1 MSQRMSRVAPSL
13 GAVSLLLA
21 QAVAAHA
28 QGWNPVGNDCCPSC
42 APAPVS
48 CCAAPVTCMQ
58 PVSVPCYQTVPVT
71 TYEPHHCT
79 VMKPV
84 VHTEIIEQPVTEC
97 RPICEQRTAQ
107 IPTCTYQPVTEFVQ
121 QTRDAGCYRTY
132 AQCTPRCSPCQY
144 DPNPGLIGWM
154 NRTGYEMRMAF
165 TPPVQYHRQWVPNY
179 ITTSVPV
186 TRMVAQHSVR
196 TVTYNVTRMEQ
207 FHTVQKVPI
216 SRVVMVPEEITVQRP
231 VTVYRTLPIGTSVA
245 WVPSGSLIGGTATA
259 LGPTP
264 DRLGLR
270 RDPLR
275 AAEKIGEKIGER
287 KGYQEGKDH
296 EKDKYERQNENLLN
310 ETAPSDLGNK
320 QMLIP
325 QRKSSDAA
333 SAQVSQRVPSAVLV
347 NGWMARN
354 RATNGEAPNT
364 SATVSVADAQK

>member
-1 MSQRMSRVAPSL
+1 
-13 GAVSLLLA
+13 
-21 QAVAAHA
+21 
-28 QGWNPVGNDCCPSC
+28 
-42 APAPVS
+42 
-48 CCAAPVTCMQ
+48 
-58 PVSVPCYQTVPVT
+58 
-71 TYEPHHCT
+71 
-79 VMKPV
+79 
-84 VHTEIIEQPVTEC
+84 
-97 RPICEQRTAQ
+97 
-107 IPTCTYQPVTEFVQ
+107 
-121 QTRDAGCYRTY
+121 
-132 AQCTPRCSPCQY
+132 
-144 DPNPGLIGWM
+144 M

-231 VTVYRTLPIGTSVA
+231 VTVYRTIPIGTSVA
-245 WVPSGSLIGGTATA
+245 WVPSGSLVGGTATA

-264 DRLGLR
+264 DRIGLR
-270 RDPLR
+270 RR
-275 AAEKIGEKIGER
+275 EEHAERIGEKIGER
-287 KGYQEGKDH
+287 KGYIEGKEH
-296 EKDKYERQNENLLN
+296 EKEKGYERQQENLLN
-310 ETAPSDLGNK
+310 ETAPGDLGNK

>member
-1 MSQRMSRVAPSL
+1 MSQRMSRVVPSL

-28 QGWNPVGNDCCPSC
+28 QGWNPAGNGCCPSC
-42 APAPVS
+42 AAAPVS
-48 CCAAPVTCMQ
+48 CCPAPVTCMQ
-58 PVSVPCYQTVPVT
+58 PVSVPCYQTVPT
-71 TYEPHHCT
+71 TIYEPHRCT

-84 VHTEIIEQPVTEC
+84 VHTDIVEEPVTEC
-97 RPICEQRTAQ
+97 HPVCEQRTAQ
-107 IPTCTYQPVTEFVQ
+107 IPYCHYQPVTEFVQ
-121 QTRDAGCYRTY
+121 QTQDRGCWHTY
-132 AQCTPRCSPCQY
+132 CQCTPRMSPCQY

-186 TRMVAQHSVR
+186 TRMVAQQSVR
-196 TVTYNVTRMEQ
+196 TVTYNVTRIEQ
-207 FHTVQKVPI
+207 IHTVRRVPVC
-216 SRVVMVPEEITVQRP
+216 RVVMVPEEITVQRP
-231 VTVYRTLPIGTSVA
+231 VTVYRTIPIGTSVA
-245 WVPSGSLIGGTATA
+245 WVPSGSLLGGTATA

-264 DRLGLR
+264 DRVGLR
-270 RDPLR
+270 HREEH
-275 AAEKIGEKIGER
+275 AERIGEKIGEK
-287 KGYQEGKDH
+287 KGYYEGKEH
-296 EKDKYERQNENLLN
+296 EKDKFERQNDPLIN

-347 NGWMARN
+347 NGWIARN
-354 RATNGEAPNT
+354 RPTTPEAPNT
-364 SATVSVADAQK
+364 SASVSVADAQK

>member
-1 MSQRMSRVAPSL
+1 
-13 GAVSLLLA
+13 
-21 QAVAAHA
+21 
-28 QGWNPVGNDCCPSC
+28 
-42 APAPVS
+42 
-48 CCAAPVTCMQ
+48 MQ

-121 QTRDAGCYRTY
+121 QTRDAGCWHTY

-231 VTVYRTLPIGTSVA
+231 VTVYRTIPIGTSVA

-264 DRLGLR
+264 DRLGMR
-270 RDPLR
+270 RDLR
-275 AAEKIGEKIGER
+275 AAKAVV
-287 KGYQEGKDH
+287 KGSAGQGYEAGKEH
-296 EKDKYERQNENLLN
+296 EKEKYERQDEKLLN

-333 SAQVSQRVPSAVLV
+333 SAPSLSTGALGRVGQWLDGSEPGDEWRGPEHLGKRLRGRRPEVV
-347 NGWMARN
+347 G
-354 RATNGEAPNT
+354 
-364 SATVSVADAQK
+364 